1 MIRSFA
7 DKMKIKQDAYAAE
20 QEVLAEQ
27 AEQTRLQNEEIL
39 FEQELLEDKARVN
52 QLLAEDAYRKEQTY
66 LREKE
71 TRDAITRRRIEE
83 WDAEADDRLAKIELS
98 KKIIAEG
105 KISSAERYIARSKQ
119 IPKPK
124 RPRGVN
130 EGMPMNASSTWQLTW
145 KSFSMHPNV
154 IDLPMSEK
162 IRLFKKAEQQQI
174 DKTNYYANLFSPQ
187 NSLGSGAGYWSDGIV
202 SGDDFGADDVHTIT
216 SDVTWDNSVD
226 VNTALTVATGVTL
239 TVQGIL
245 TVNSL
250 ITNYGT
256 IIVQGLIVNED
267 GINNLDEGQV
277 IIE

>member
-7 DKMKIKQDAYAAE
+7 DKMKVKQEAYAAE

-27 AEQTRLQNEEIL
+27 AEHTRIQQEWQLMEEDRLAEI
-39 FEQELLEDKARVN
+39 EKHK
-52 QLLAEDAYRKEQTY
+52 QLIAEDAYRKEQGY
-66 LREKE
+66 LREK
-71 TRDAITRRRIEE
+71 RKQDAITNRRIAEWQLMEE
-83 WDAEADDRLAKIELS
+83 DRLAKYELS
-98 KKIIAEG
+98 KKILAEG
-105 KISSAERYIARSKQ
+105 QIRDAERYKSKSQQ

-162 IRLFKKAEQQQI
+162 IRLFKKAEQQQV
-174 DKTNYYANLFSPQ
+174 DKTNYYANLFSEN
-187 NSLGSGAGYWSDGIV
+187 NSLGSSKPMKYWKDGDV
-202 SGDDFGADDVHTIT
+202 DEADNVTEIT
-216 SDVTWDNSVD
+216 EDVTWDNSVD
-226 VNTALTVATGVTL
+226 VNTPLTVLAGATL
-239 TVQGIL
+239 TVLGIL
-245 TVNSL
+245 TVNTL

-267 GINNLDEGQV
+267 GINNLDDGQV
-277 IIE
+277 IVE

>member
-52 QLLAEDAYRKEQTY
+52 QLLAEDAYRKEQIY

-71 TRDAITRRRIEE
+71 KRDIITRRRIEE

-119 IPKPK
+119 TQA
-124 RPRGVN
+124 PREKGRATD
-130 EGMPMNASSTWQLTW
+130 GMPMNAPSTWVLTW
-145 KSFSMHPNV
+145 KSFSTHPDISN
-154 IDLPMSEK
+154 LPMSEK
-162 IRLFKKAEQQQI
+162 IRLFKLAETQQI
-174 DKTNYYANLFSPQ
+174 DKLNYYSNLHSPE
-187 NSLGSGAGYWSDGIV
+187 NSLGAASGSYS
-202 SGDDFGADDVHTIT
+202 
-216 SDVTWDNSVD
+216 
-226 VNTALTVATGVTL
+226 
-239 TVQGIL
+239 
-245 TVNSL
+245 
-250 ITNYGT
+250 
-256 IIVQGLIVNED
+256 
-267 GINNLDEGQV
+267 
-277 IIE
+277 